1 MFELNES
8 KKEISELVINCS
20 QSISGR
26 REIAG
31 EFCGPFSPAL
41 FIMLGSACREV
52 NKQQIHE
59 TVQLGWNSLSQY
71 IQYLEYPKTV
81 SFDTL
86 VNDADAAVTEMKKA
100 PQGAFGTF
108 SDSRIYIFLELA
120 DDNIGEY
127 LDIFR
132 GEQLISDEINGNCKI
147 ILFVMVDE
155 TERKKKKKI
164 YSYMREIMDWKKNDR
179 IAGAMFLSNVLRSGR
194 ILSEE
199 EQSINYRLAADV
211 AYVSDSYDLNTL
223 VRYDV
228 SRSMESDILQ
238 DGYVSTAAYIHLN
251 KPSGAIAKTILR
263 TMVNQH
269 VEQEQNII
277 NDTNFDSSKY
287 VFFNRLNTSGGKSAF
302 GLEEIYKENV
312 KKKFPGEILYKYLPY
327 SPELEKHK
335 GDFQSAGEVKQLLS
349 AQARSVLQVVE
360 YHYFN
365 NCVREYVNDNREWLC
380 QMAEQDLREKF
391 PYTEFLKYCE
401 KKGQLEEIRKEIRE
415 VTFASLIPVS
425 SGKASAEKMLW
436 EENCVS
442 GRKYFYK
449 LMGPICLEVFDA
461 YLQKARHFKEIVDT
475 VAGLLNQGLIETN
488 ILDFYTDF
496 VKMSI
501 NYNNVRQDYVKVCG
515 SVKEWCSHLKKLFE
529 KMVDDNKD
537 KLDTTF
543 EKELDLRLQANSTGT
558 IMGELGYKNQKLA
571 EECRLEY
578 GNSPEGSCYCMAY
591 AGANFVNSIEKYKN
605 EMGSLFTSSRQD
617 SVERLMICP
626 FSCDIHY
633 FDGEEEVQDADSE

>member
-1 MFELNES
+1 MLNINES
-8 KKEISELVINCS
+8 RKDISELVTNCS

-59 TVQLGWNSLSQY
+59 TVQLGWNSLNQY
-71 IQYLEYPKTV
+71 IQYLEYPETV

-100 PQGAFGTF
+100 PQGAFRAF
-108 SDSRIYIFLELA
+108 SDSRMYIFLELA
-120 DDNIGEY
+120 DENIEEY
-127 LDIFR
+127 LNLFR
-132 GEQLISDEINGNCKI
+132 GKQLISDEINGNCKV

-155 TERKKKKKI
+155 TDRKKKKKI
-164 YSYMREIMDWKKNDR
+164 YSCMREIMSWKKEDR

-211 AYVSDSYDLNTL
+211 AYVSDSYDLNTQI
-223 VRYDV
+223 RYDV
-228 SRSMESDILQ
+228 SKAMESDILK
-238 DGYVSTAAYIHLN
+238 DGYVSTAAYIQLS
-251 KPSGAIAKTILR
+251 KPSAAIARTILR

-269 VEQEQNII
+269 VEQEQSII
-277 NDTNFDSSKY
+277 NETDFDSSKY
-287 VFFNRLNTSGGKSAF
+287 AFFSRLNPTGGKSAF
-302 GLEEIYKENV
+302 GLEEIYQENI
-312 KKKFPGEILYKYLPY
+312 KKKFPGVILYRYLPY

-335 GDFQSAGEVKQLLS
+335 GDFQSVGEVKQLLS
-349 AQARSVLQVVE
+349 VQARSVLQVAE

-365 NCVREYVNDNREWLC
+365 NCVREYVNENRDLLC
-380 QMAEQDLREKF
+380 QLVEQDLRDKF

-401 KKGQLEEIRKEIRE
+401 KKEQLEEIRKEIQE
-415 VTFASLIPVS
+415 AAFASQGAGSPA
-425 SGKASAEKMLW
+425 GTSAEELLW
-436 EENCVS
+436 EANCVS

-461 YLQKARHFKEIVDT
+461 YLQKVQRFKEIVDT
-475 VAGLLNQGLIETN
+475 VAGLLNQGLIEAN
-488 ILDFYTDF
+488 ILNYYTDF
-496 VKMSI
+496 VKMSM
-501 NYNNVRQDYVKVCG
+501 NYNNVRQDYLKVCG
-515 SVKEWCSHLKKLFE
+515 SVKEWCAHLEKLFG
-529 KMVDDNKD
+529 KMVDDNRE

-543 EKELDLRLQANSTGT
+543 EKELDLRLHANSTGT
-558 IMGELGYKNQKLA
+558 IMEELGHKNKKLS

-578 GNSPEGSCYCMAY
+578 GNSPEGPCYCMAY
-591 AGANFVNSIEKYKN
+591 AGANFVNSIEEYRK

-633 FDGEEEVQDADSE
+633 FDGDEEVQDADSE